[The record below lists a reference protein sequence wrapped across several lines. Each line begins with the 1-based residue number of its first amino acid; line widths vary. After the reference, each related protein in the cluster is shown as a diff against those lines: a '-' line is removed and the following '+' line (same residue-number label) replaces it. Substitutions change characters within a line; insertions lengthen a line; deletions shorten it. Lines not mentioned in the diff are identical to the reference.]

1 MSYYFILKLEFK
13 SLNSI
18 IFWITM
24 LKKISLPFQL
34 LIVLI
39 AVAFFGNMLNETTI
53 NFFYSIS
60 LVFKECL
67 GFLLPFIV
75 FSFITT
81 GILSFK
87 KNAPLVLGI
96 LVGCI
101 VLSNLTVAF
110 ISYMVGKA
118 FLPFLA
124 VKIDPTNIIAAQS
137 MQPLFAIKLPAL
149 FGSFSAM
156 LAAVACGII
165 LSFISI
171 PVIEK
176 NIFKLKSCV
185 ETIVNSF
192 FIPILPLYILGF
204 LLEINHQGVFMQL
217 FQTYGKTFAL
227 IILLQM
233 FVLFAIYSLAAGFNI
248 RQAISYIKI
257 AIPSY
262 LTAFGTMS
270 STATIPVTVKCT
282 EINTGNKALS
292 AMATPITANIH
303 LLGDAI
309 STPMLALVTLLLFN
323 GTAPDPMV
331 YGTFVVCFCLNM
343 LAASGIPGGGI
354 IVMIPILKS
363 ILGFDDMMI
372 SIITTLYFLQDGLG
386 TAGNVMGDG
395 ALMIIVNK
403 ILKRLKIN

>member
-1 MSYYFILKLEFK
+1 
-13 SLNSI
+13 
-18 IFWITM
+18 M
-24 LKKISLPFQL
+24 LKKLSLPFQL
-34 LIVLI
+34 LIVLVC
-39 AVAFFGNMLNETTI
+39 VALFGNLLPTTAI

-96 LVGCI
+96 LLTCI
-101 VLSNLTVAF
+101 ICSNSIVAF
-110 ISYMVGKA
+110 FAYFVGKT

-124 VKIDPTNIIAAQS
+124 VTIDPATLTETKNLV
-137 MQPLFAIKLPAL
+137 PLFGIKLPTL
-149 FGSFSAM
+149 IKSDMAM
-156 LAAVACGII
+156 LSAVITGFF
-165 LSFISI
+165 LSFVSV
-171 PVIEK
+171 PVVQKAIGNLK
-176 NIFKLKSCV
+176 NTV
-185 ETIVNSF
+185 ETIVNKL
-192 FIPILPLYILGF
+192 FIPILPLYIFGF
-204 LLEINHQGVFMQL
+204 LLEINHQGVFIQL

-233 FVLFAIYSLAAGFNI
+233 VVLFLIYFIAAGLHLK
-248 RQAISYIKI
+248 QAINYIKT
-257 AIPSY
+257 AMPSY

-270 STATIPVTVKCT
+270 STATIPVTVKCA
-282 EINTGNKALS
+282 EINTGNPGLS
-292 AMATPITANIH
+292 AMATPILANIH

-309 STPMLALVTLLLFN
+309 STPILALVTLFIFQ
-323 GTAPDPMV
+323 GTSPDPII
-331 YGTFVVCFCLNM
+331 YSIFVGYFCINM
-343 LAASGIPGGGI
+343 LAVAGIPGGGI
-354 IVMIPILKS
+354 IVMIPILKI

-403 ILKRLKIN
+403 ILKRLRIN